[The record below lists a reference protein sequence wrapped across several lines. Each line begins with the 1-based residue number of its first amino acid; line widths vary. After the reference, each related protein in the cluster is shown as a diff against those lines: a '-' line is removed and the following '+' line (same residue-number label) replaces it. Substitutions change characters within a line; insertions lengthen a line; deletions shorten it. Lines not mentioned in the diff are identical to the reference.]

1 MQRSI
6 EILIGRLVTDEE
18 FRREFQEDP
27 DGTLRRACD
36 CGLCLSDFEVRALV
50 ATDTALWDRIA
61 DEVDG
66 RLQKASLKNA

>member
-18 FRREFQEDP
+18 FRREFQVDP
-27 DGTLRRACD
+27 DGTLRRVSE
-36 CGLCLSDFEVRALV
+36 CGLSLSDSEVRALV
-50 ATDTALWDRIA
+50 ATDSTLWDRIA

-66 RLQKASLKNA
+66 RLQKASLKNG